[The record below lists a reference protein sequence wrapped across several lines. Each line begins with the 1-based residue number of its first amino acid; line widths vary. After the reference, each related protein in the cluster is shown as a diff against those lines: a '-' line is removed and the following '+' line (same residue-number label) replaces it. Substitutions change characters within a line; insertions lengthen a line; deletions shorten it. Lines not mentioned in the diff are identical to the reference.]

1 MICKYFLPFSLLS
14 FTFFIMSSMV
24 SDEKSGAQLTED
36 RFYMMG
42 HFSLAAFKSLSLP
55 LSFNG
60 LIIMCISVSVL
71 SNKN

>member
-1 MICKYFLPFSLLS
+1 
-14 FTFFIMSSMV
+14 MV